1 MSGGEERREDRAEHP
16 NGERPEERLD
26 GLETGR
32 EHAGENRSDNPKRQG
47 EAVSNEREYVE
58 NENAP
63 AEPHVEQLELNID
76 VPEPGP
82 AAGLEALGEAK
93 SKKQEQGGEDGEGGS
108 GLLRFVNAKIVT
120 PGGVIAGGTCI
131 VADGVIVSVEDAE
144 GRAVSAGVDAA
155 EIAGRNGAMEIA
167 GRSGAAKHAG
177 QGGEQVIDAAGGWL
191 LPGFVDIHVHGGMGE
206 DFMDAG
212 KPGVLDT
219 IARFHGSHG
228 STSMLATTMTATRDM
243 IDGVLE
249 AVWTHRQRSG
259 MPGADAAGASIEGV
273 HLEGPFISPQW
284 PGAQNPAHIS
294 QPRTDWLEDWEAR
307 YPGLIRQLTLAP
319 EREGALETIA
329 WLRANGIT
337 AALGHTDA
345 NYEEVLA
352 AVGAGL
358 NHAVHTFNAMTPL
371 HHRKPGAAGAVLGT
385 DSIAAEII
393 ADGIHVHPGAV
404 RLLAKVK
411 TDGNLVLVTDA
422 MSAAGLGDG
431 DYFLGDLPVKVEG
444 GVALTLGGAL
454 AGSRLTMDEGFRFLV
469 RQAQLSVER
478 ASHAASAAPARQA
491 GIYDKTGSIEPGK
504 RADLVLMDE
513 ELDLRGV
520 WAAGRKIG

>member
-1 MSGGEERREDRAEHP
+1 MGAEGRGSG
-16 NGERPEERLD
+16 
-26 GLETGR
+26 
-32 EHAGENRSDNPKRQG
+32 S
-47 EAVSNEREYVE
+47 
-58 NENAP
+58 
-63 AEPHVEQLELNID
+63 
-76 VPEPGP
+76 
-82 AAGLEALGEAK
+82 AA
-93 SKKQEQGGEDGEGGS
+93 GGED
-108 GLLRFVNAKIVT
+108 
-120 PGGVIAGGTCI
+120 
-131 VADGVIVSVEDAE
+131 
-144 GRAVSAGVDAA
+144 
-155 EIAGRNGAMEIA
+155 
-167 GRSGAAKHAG
+167 
-177 QGGEQVIDAAGGWL
+177 EQVVDAAGGWL

-206 DFMDAG
+206 DFMDAA
-212 KPGVLDT
+212 KPGVLET

-249 AVWTHRQRSG
+249 AVWAYRQHQRSG
-259 MPGADAAGASIEGV
+259 MPGTGIGGSGTDGAANSGAAPGGSSGARAGTSGTAAPGASIEGV

-284 PGAQNPAHIS
+284 PGAQNPEHIS
-294 QPRTDWLEDWEAR
+294 EPRTDWLEDWEAR
-307 YPGLIRQLTLAP
+307 FPGLIRQLTLAP

-345 NYEEVLA
+345 GYEEVLA

-385 DSIAAEII
+385 DSITAEII

-404 RLLAKVK
+404 QLLAKVK
-411 TDGNLVLVTDA
+411 NDGNLVLVTDA

-444 GVALTLGGAL
+444 GVALTQGGAL

-513 ELDLRGV
+513 ELELRGV